1 MPYTTQWKQKK
12 VSEIKSVTLKSRW
25 RTLEKYAFPYLGDNP
40 IAEITPQQL
49 HDTAIPLFERGV
61 SHTGKL
67 VIALVNEIMNFAVN
81 KGIIEFNKC
90 INVSKAFN
98 VNRTTHH
105 PTIRP
110 EKLPEF
116 IVCVTSFTY

>member
-1 MPYTTQWKQKK
+1 M
-12 VSEIKSVTLKSRW
+12 I
-25 RTLEKYAFPYLGDNP
+25 
-40 IAEITPQQL
+40 QL
-49 HDTAIPLFERGV
+49 YPLFERGV

-110 EKLPEF
+110 ENYLNSCLRYV
-116 IVCVTSFTY
+116 IHILTLW